1 MLAWAAFKARPSGD
15 AFTGDSV
22 LLYMATLSGARGPE
36 AINYFLV
43 NSLRKI
49 KITEKVIST
58 VASKDAIMEEVEAKI
73 ELKLGGS
80 WVAPGVDEQFVV
92 GQTVDIPLLKS
103 VKFVGDKIQTMRVYH
118 DQASILKQLNLIS
131 ER

>member
-1 MLAWAAFKARPSGD
+1 
-15 AFTGDSV
+15 
-22 LLYMATLSGARGPE
+22 
-36 AINYFLV
+36 
-43 NSLRKI
+43 
-49 KITEKVIST
+49 
-58 VASKDAIMEEVEAKI
+58 MEEVEAKI